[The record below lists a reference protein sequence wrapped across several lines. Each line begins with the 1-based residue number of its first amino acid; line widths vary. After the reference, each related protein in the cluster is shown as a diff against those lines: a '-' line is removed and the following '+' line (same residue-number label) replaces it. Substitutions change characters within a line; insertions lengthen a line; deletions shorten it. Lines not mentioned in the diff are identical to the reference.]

1 MPREEKMSLN
11 DAEKHLRNVIIP
23 YWNSLKDDENGG
35 FYGYKGFD
43 LAVDEKADKGVILHS
58 RILWFYS
65 NCYMMLKDPEL
76 KGYADHAYAFLREH
90 AFDKDNGGI
99 FWMLTYDGT
108 PADTTKNAYNQAFGI
123 YALSSYYRA
132 TGCAE
137 ALRLAYHLFECIEA
151 YCTDAAGYL
160 EAFTADWKKPVE
172 SAICDQGVVADK
184 SMNTLLHLVE
194 GYSGL
199 LTADSESRAV
209 AAALTR
215 LLTIATDKMY
225 NPNLRRIET
234 FFDAEL
240 NNLADIHS
248 YGHDAESS
256 WLLDWAADVL
266 EAAVKAGAPLSSAEK
281 SRALAAV
288 EKTHAITGELA
299 RCVLEK
305 AFDGRALNLESRG
318 EAAGHEVMNTE
329 RVWWVEAEAV
339 VGFVNAWKKAD
350 ATGDVTKIPE
360 TIAFRKAAEA
370 VYAYIMDVM
379 VDKRPGSEWFSSVN
393 DKDEPI
399 EKPMTEPWK
408 CPYHNGRMC
417 LELIARLS

>member
-1 MPREEKMSLN
+1 MSLN
-11 DAEKHLRNVIIP
+11 EAEKHLRTVIIP
-23 YWNSLKDDENGG
+23 YWNSLKDEKEGG
-35 FYGYKGFD
+35 FYGFKGFD
-43 LAVDEKADKGVILHS
+43 LDVDKKADKGVILHS

-65 NCYMMLKDPEL
+65 NCYMTLKDPEL
-76 KGYADHAYAFLREH
+76 KGYADHAYAFLRDH
-90 AFDKDNGGI
+90 AFDKENGGI
-99 FWMLTYDGT
+99 FWMLTCDGK

-132 TGCAE
+132 TGCRE

-151 YCTDAAGYL
+151 YCTDAVGYL
-160 EAFTADWKKPVE
+160 EAFTADWKTPVE

-199 LTADSESRAV
+199 LTADPESRAV

-215 LLTIATDKMY
+215 LLTIAADKMY
-225 NPNLRRIET
+225 NPSLRRIET
-234 FFDAEL
+234 FFDADL

-256 WLLDWAADVL
+256 WLLDWASDVL
-266 EAAVKAGAPLSSAEK
+266 EAAVKAGAFGKGNGACVADRN
-281 SRALAAV
+281 RALTAV
-288 EKTHAITGELA
+288 EKTRAITGELA

-318 EAAGHEVMNTE
+318 EAAGLEVMNTE

-350 ATGDVTKIPE
+350 ATGEVTKTPE
-360 TIAFRKAAEA
+360 AIAFKKAAEA
-370 VYAYIMDVM
+370 IYAYIMDVV
-379 VDKRPGSEWFSSVN
+379 VDKRSGSEWFSSVS
-393 DKDEPI
+393 DKDEPL

-417 LELIARLS
+417 LELIARGV

>member
-1 MPREEKMSLN
+1 MSLDN
-11 DAEKHLRNVIIP
+11 AETHLKNVIIP
-23 YWNSLKDDENGG
+23 YWNSLKDEDNGG

-43 LAVDEKADKGVILHS
+43 LAVDKKADKGVILHS

-65 NCYMMLKDPEL
+65 SAYMTLGDESL
-76 KGYADHAYAFLREH
+76 CTYADHAYAFLKEH
-90 AFDKDNGGI
+90 AFDKENGGI
-99 FWMLTYDGT
+99 YWMLTYDGK
-108 PADTTKNAYNQAFGI
+108 PSDTTKNAYNQAFGI
-123 YALSSYYRA
+123 YALSAYYRA
-132 TGCAE
+132 TGCRE

-151 YCTDAAGYL
+151 YCTDSVGYL
-160 EAFTADWKKPVE
+160 EAFTADWKTPVE

-199 LTADSESRAV
+199 LSADPESRAV

-215 LLTIATDKMY
+215 LLTIACDKMY
-225 NPNLRRIET
+225 NPHLRRIET
-234 FFDAEL
+234 FFDADL

-266 EAAVKAGAPLSSAEK
+266 ETAVKAGAFGNNAACSDADR
-281 SRALAAV
+281 SRTLAAV
-288 EKTHAITGELA
+288 KKTRSITGKLA
-299 RCVLEK
+299 DCVLEK

-339 VGFVNAWKKAD
+339 VGFVNAWHK
-350 ATGDVTKIPE
+350 TGSA
-360 TIAFRKAAEA
+360 AFKNAAEA
-370 VYAYIMDVM
+370 IYAYIMDVM
-379 VDKRPGSEWFSSVN
+379 VDRRPGSEWFSSVSEN
-393 DKDEPI
+393 DEPLD
-399 EKPMTEPWK
+399 KPITEPWK

-417 LELIARLS
+417 LELIRRRRI

>member
-1 MPREEKMSLN
+1 MSLDN
-11 DAEKHLRNVIIP
+11 AETHLKNVIIP
-23 YWNSLKDDENGG
+23 YWNSLKDEKYGG
-35 FYGYKGFD
+35 FYGYKGYD
-43 LAVDEKADKGVILHS
+43 LTVDKQADKGVILHS
-58 RILWFYS
+58 RILWFYAS
-65 NCYMMLKDPEL
+65 AYMTLGDESL
-76 KGYADHAYAFLREH
+76 RSYADHAYAFLRDH
-90 AFDKDNGGI
+90 AFDKENGGI
-99 FWMLTYDGT
+99 FWMLTYDGK

-123 YALSSYYRA
+123 YALSAYYRA
-132 TGCAE
+132 TGCRE

-160 EAFTADWKKPVE
+160 EAFTADWKTPVE

-199 LTADSESRAV
+199 LAADPESRAV

-225 NPNLRRIET
+225 NPRLRRIET
-234 FFDAEL
+234 FFDADL

-266 EAAVKAGAPLSSAEK
+266 EAAVKAGAPLTSAEK
-281 SRALAAV
+281 SLALSAV
-288 EKTHAITGELA
+288 QKTHAITGELA

-350 ATGDVTKIPE
+350 AAP
-360 TIAFRKAAEA
+360 AFESGALKADEASAFKTAAEA
-370 VYAYIMDVM
+370 VYAYIMDVV
-379 VDKRPGSEWFSSVN
+379 VDKRPGSEWFSSVSE
-393 DKDEPI
+393 DGEPL
-399 EKPMTEPWK
+399 EKPITEPWK

-417 LELIARLS
+417 LELIRRLG